1 MKVIQI
7 NSECGRG
14 STGKIAVA
22 VSRCLNEHKI
32 ENYIFYSA
40 NHKSDYPQ
48 GIMIGSKPMLRLH
61 QLLSRIFGDQGFHS
75 YFATRKLVRDI
86 KRISPDVIL
95 LHNIHGYYLHLSVLF
110 RFLREYDKPVLWTLH
125 DCWAFTGHC
134 AHYMMA
140 GCDKWKS
147 GCGSCPQKNAYP
159 YSLIFDRS
167 RGLYKKKKRLFCS
180 VGDLTLITPSK
191 WLSNELENSF
201 LQNTAKVVIP
211 NGIDLEVFHPVNSEF
226 KERYGL
232 QGKKMILGVASVWS
246 YAKGLD
252 VFVELYEKLDRENY
266 AIVLVGTDKQTDKLL
281 PEGII
286 SIHRTQ
292 NRTEM
297 AEIFSA
303 ADVFVNPTRQDN
315 YPTVNIEAQACG
327 TPVITFDTGG
337 CAETVAEGCGTV
349 ISEHTADAVISEL
362 KNARRKTQKD
372 EKLISGRAAVY
383 DENRCFEKYVRLCRS
398 VYMQTGESEC

>member
-75 YFATRKLVRDI
+75 YFTTRKLVRDI

-110 RFLREYDKPVLWTLH
+110 RFLREYNKPVLWTLH

-147 GCGSCPQKNAYP
+147 GCGSCPQKNVYP
-159 YSLIFDRS
+159 YSLFFDRS
-167 RGLYKKKKRLFCS
+167 RSLYKKKKRLFCS
-180 VGDLTLITPSK
+180 VDDLTLITPSK
-191 WLSNELENSF
+191 WLSNELESSF
-201 LQNTAKVVIP
+201 LQNKAKKVIP
-211 NGIDLEVFHPVNSEF
+211 NGIDLEVFHPADTDF

-252 VFVELYEKLDRENY
+252 VFVELREKLDRESY
-266 AIVLVGTDKQTDKLL
+266 AIVLVGTDEQTEKLL

-286 SIHRTQ
+286 SIRRTQ
-292 NRTEM
+292 NRNEM

-303 ADVFVNPTRQDN
+303 ADVFVNPTRQEN
-315 YPTVNIEAQACG
+315 YPTVNMEAQACG

-337 CAETVAEGCGTV
+337 CAETLTKGFGTTVGVNNIDDIIRSIDKISDKTPQTSVSCAEE
-349 ISEHTADAVISEL
+349 S
-362 KNARRKTQKD
+362 KRFD
-372 EKLISGRAAVY
+372 ERI
-383 DENRCFEKYVRLCRS
+383 CFAKYVDICIL
-398 VYMQTGESEC
+398 QHNKAGDN